1 MSVNFSR
8 VEQLVEKSNSTD
20 VAKAIANPDN
30 TYAWAAWSTFVLTM
44 LTAVFQLGVGL
55 DFDWDRLSNGQ
66 FWFDFATTNIFAYL
80 LYWVF
85 GKLGIALERLRNDF
99 KKIQEEV
106 EKANKTIQEKRYQ
119 QKLEKHMDVI
129 DLKIK
134 LEAIRK
140 QAYNKLNW
148 RPKSKK
154 WSKIQKAV
162 QIQDLLFAE
171 KDEQKIA
178 EYEQQLKDLRFDL
191 KAYKINYSKLS
202 STQLNVGFANGI
214 SGWLTMQFSEAYEM
228 FGKSMLIRVS
238 TIIAGVFIGIM
249 QTYGDAITWAA
260 FLMLFYRIAMYSY
273 NSFIGYI
280 NGRMTVSGSQ
290 TKVMKNIH
298 LFLTT
303 FIEEVERGNKE
314 VQS

>member
-1 MSVNFSR
+1 MAFDVNKLDK
-8 VEQLVEKSNSTD
+8 LVEKANSTD

-30 TYAWAAWSTFVLTM
+30 TYAWAAWSTFVLTL

-55 DFDWDRLSNGQ
+55 DFDWNRLANGQ
-66 FWFDFATTNIFAYL
+66 FWFDFATTNVFAYL
-80 LYWVF
+80 LYWLF
-85 GKLGIALERLRNDF
+85 GKLGIAMERIKGSF
-99 KKIQEEV
+99 KDVQQDVENVNKEIQ
-106 EKANKTIQEKRYQ
+106 TKRYQ
-119 QKLEKHMDVI
+119 ARLDTHIGVI

-140 QAYNKLNW
+140 QAFNKLNW

-154 WSKIQKAV
+154 WLRIQKAV
-162 QIQDLLFAE
+162 QIQDLYFLE
-171 KDEQKIA
+171 KDENKLA

-191 KAYKINYSKLS
+191 KAYKIKYSKLS

-238 TIIAGVFIGIM
+238 TIIAGILIGIM
-249 QTYGDAITWAA
+249 QTYGDAITWSA
-260 FLMLFYRIAMYSY
+260 FLMFVYRIAMYSY
-273 NSFIGYI
+273 NALIGYI
-280 NGRMTVSGSQ
+280 NGQATVSVSQ
-290 TKVMKNIH
+290 FKVMKNIY

-303 FIEEVERGNKE
+303 FIEEVEGKGGKA
-314 VQS
+314 